1 MRLIFLCLISLL
13 LTLPGHAQE
22 RVRNVRI
29 RVLDSTRL
37 DIRYDLLT
45 TQPGDSVYLEMRSRL
60 RGALRILPEFIR
72 GDIGVDISA
81 GIDRH
86 IIWDALANGYALNEE
101 VQAKV
106 LVKTGTGAGLA
117 RPTKKAPVVVQ
128 APIIT
133 PTEAKT
139 VTPKPTES
147 VVITEPKPAP
157 PTAPTATTPQNQP
170 KRNQPTKPSVFAVD
184 SAAIPTTTPVQKTAP
199 PAVAITPAQPPT
211 STTTSI
217 QVQPV
222 TPQAA
227 TIAIDSM
234 PKVHRRYAGPAWA
247 LLSAVAPGI
256 GNIFVQTPKPK
267 VGVRPLVTVLCYG
280 AVVYGLMERQK
291 ASDTYAIYEQQK
303 NMIEGE
309 PYYQTA
315 NDHHHRY
322 FLATR
327 GAVLVAATDVVL
339 TFIKGLRNSHL
350 QRKAQRIEGVNVR
363 PGWQAGQLTAILH
376 YSF

>member
-1 MRLIFLCLISLL
+1 MRLLFLCLVYLFL
-13 LTLPGHAQE
+13 ALPSHAQE

-29 RVLDSTRL
+29 RVVDSTRL
-37 DIRYDLLT
+37 EIRYDLLT
-45 TQPGDSVYLEMRSRL
+45 TQPGDSVYLQIRSRL
-60 RGALRILPEFIR
+60 RGSLRILAEFIR
-72 GDIGVDISA
+72 GDIGVGVPAGNERQIS
-81 GIDRH
+81 
-86 IIWDALANGYALNEE
+86 WDALANGYSLNEE
-101 VQAKV
+101 VQAVV
-106 LVKTGTGAGLA
+106 LVKTGTTGGLTTIA
-117 RPTKKAPVVVQ
+117 
-128 APIIT
+128 
-133 PTEAKT
+133 
-139 VTPKPTES
+139 
-147 VVITEPKPAP
+147 
-157 PTAPTATTPQNQP
+157 TAPTPQNRP
-170 KRNQPTKPSVFAVD
+170 KRNEPARSSVFAVD
-184 SAAIPTTTPVQKTAP
+184 STTTSTTTPALKTAP
-199 PAVAITPAQPPT
+199 PAVATTPAQPPT
-211 STTTSI
+211 STTASV

-280 AVVYGLMERQK
+280 AVAYGLMERQK

-303 NMIEGE
+303 NRTDGE

-327 GAVLVAATDVVL
+327 GAILIAAADVVL
-339 TFIKGLRNSHL
+339 TFIKGIRNSQL
-350 QRKAQRIEGVNVR
+350 QKEVQRVQGVNVR
-363 PGWQAGQLTAILH
+363 PGWQAGQLTAVLQ